1 MMCMYIPTSG
11 PLTAI
16 KFEPAS
22 VASALAINVLLQ
34 PGGPYNRIPFGG
46 RMPIRSNAS
55 GCYNRWH
62 INDGIKHVSFSLYIY
77 L

>member
-1 MMCMYIPTSG
+1 MMSMYIPTSG

-34 PGGPYNRIPFGG
+34 PGGPYNKMPLGG
-46 RMPIRSNAS
+46 RMPMRSNAS
-55 GCYNRWH
+55 GCYDTWNE
-62 INDGIKHVSFSLYIY
+62 Y
-77 L
+77 